1 MKKPLLLIVLLI
13 LSKTFAQNNS
23 KTAFQKSRYELAMS
37 YYDKADFKKAIDLFY
52 FASKIK
58 PENEIGIES
67 AKKVDTLQHILR
79 EDIMTQA
86 LGTWK
91 MIGDKPIWAVNQ
103 TYDSAEKDFEELVE
117 INKNEILFYERN
129 KKTQEKKLIKS
140 EPLVYY
146 DGEETSSLFSDIIL
160 SDGTVWHCIISN
172 KSDELRVINVGK
184 KGANG
189 YEKITEDNIERFYS
203 KVK

>member
-1 MKKPLLLIVLLI
+1 MKKPLLLIVLLFVC
-13 LSKTFAQNNS
+13 KTFAQNNS

-58 PENEIGIES
+58 PESEIGVES
-67 AKKVDTLQHILR
+67 VKKVDTLQHILR
-79 EDIMTQA
+79 EEILTQA
-86 LGTWK
+86 LGNWK

-103 TYDSAEKDFEELVE
+103 TNDSVKTDVEEFVE
-117 INKNEILFYERN
+117 IKHNEILFYEKS
-129 KKTQEKKLIKS
+129 KKTQEKKLISS

-146 DGEETSSLFSDIIL
+146 DGGETNSLFSDIIL
-160 SDGTVWHCIISN
+160 SDGTVWHCIIN
-172 KSDELRVINVGK
+172 DKSDELRVINVGK
-184 KGANG
+184 KSDNNF
-189 YEKITEDNIERFYS
+189 EKITQDNVELFYS

>member
-13 LSKTFAQNNS
+13 VSRNFAQNN
-23 KTAFQKSRYELAMS
+23 TNIAFQKSRYELAVS
-37 YYDKADFKKAIDLFY
+37 YYDKADYKKAIDLFY

-58 PENEIGIES
+58 PENALSIEA

-79 EDIMTQA
+79 EEIMTQA

-103 TYDSAEKDFEELVE
+103 ANDSAGKEVEELVE
-117 INKNEILFYERN
+117 IKPNEILFYEKNN
-129 KKTQEKKLIKS
+129 KTKETKLIKS
-140 EPLVYY
+140 EKLVYY
-146 DGEETSSLFSDIIL
+146 DGTETNSLYSDIIL
-160 SDGTVWHCIISN
+160 SDGTVWHCLINDSSN
-172 KSDELRVINVGK
+172 ELRVINIGK
-184 KGANG
+184 KDENG
-189 YEKITEDNIERFYS
+189 FEKITNDNIEHFYS